1 MSKSN
6 KIVALRCALI
16 VGLIVWAIMSWYAGA
31 IVLGLVPAVLS
42 SLYQIGHIWVEI
54 SHRRTDHH
62 DPPATD

>member
-16 VGLIVWAIMSWYAGA
+16 VGLIVWAVMSWYAGA

-42 SLYQIGHIWVEI
+42 SLYQIGHIWVEL
-54 SHRRTDHH
+54 SHRKTD
-62 DPPATD
+62 DSDKPATD